1 MQMRDVENQ
10 TGRRTLVAAAWSIR
24 AAVVLSAS
32 ILPKLK
38 GAGSLPGWI
47 PSIMSS
53 SDGFEVMGIWVI
65 VTMISSGFLAVD
77 FCRWRRR
84 ISESTFTLIV
94 MAFVF
99 CCLHAASAYLL
110 LRIIYGSLDNALMS

>member
-1 MQMRDVENQ
+1 MQMRDVENP
-10 TGRRTLVAAAWSIR
+10 TGRRTLVAVAWSIP

-32 ILPKLK
+32 ILPKVK

-47 PSIMSS
+47 PAIASS
-53 SDGFEVMGIWVI
+53 FDGFEALGIWVI

-84 ISESTFTLIV
+84 ISESTFMLIS

-99 CCLHAASAYLL
+99 CCLHAAAAFLL